1 MDIMITK
8 KQSME
13 FYRALVEKNPEF
25 EGVFYVGVKTTGI
38 YCRPTCPARKPKFEN
53 CEFHRTAQEALLAS
67 FRPCLRCQQLSN
79 PNQVSDLV
87 RTLVDAVESDPT
99 KRWSN
104 RDFDKLSIDAATARR
119 QFQKRF
125 GMTFVQYARAR
136 RMGIATKQIREGS
149 AVMEAQAKT
158 GYQSSSGFRDA
169 FSKVMGAA
177 PTNFGAAQ
185 KILTTAWIDT
195 KLGPMLAIA
204 DEKELHLFE
213 FISRR
218 GLEREIERLRN
229 NGKVVIV
236 PGRTA
241 PIDSI
246 DGEIQAYFAGTLKK
260 FETPIRLHG
269 SDFQKSVWGA
279 LLQIPYGQRRS
290 YSEQA
295 DSLGKPTASR
305 AVANANGANQLAI
318 IVPCH
323 RIVRNNGDLGGYG
336 GGLERKQWLLDHEKS
351 VEMVT
356 SIGTEVNPL
365 ATTCSVEGPP
375 ATFEGS
381 MNVMDAKFP
390 GVIDV
395 EFTSRVRA

>member
-1 MDIMITK
+1 MITQ
-8 KQSME
+8 KQSIE
-13 FYRALVEKNPEF
+13 FYQALLEKNSEF

-38 YCRPTCPARKPKFEN
+38 FCRPTCPAKKPKFEN
-53 CEFHRTAQEALLAS
+53 CEFHKTAQEALLAS
-67 FRPCLRCQQLSN
+67 FRPCLRCQPLSN

-87 RTLVDAVESDPT
+87 RKLVEAVELDPT

-104 RDFDKLSIDAATARR
+104 RDFDKLSVDASTARR

-149 AVMEAQAKT
+149 AVIEAQMKT

-177 PTNFGAAQ
+177 PTIFNSDQ

-204 DEKELHLFE
+204 DEEQLYLFE

-218 GLEREIERLRN
+218 GLEREIEKIRSEGN
-229 NGKVVIV
+229 VVIV
-236 PGRTA
+236 PGRTP
-241 PIDSI
+241 PINSI
-246 DGEIQAYFAGTLKK
+246 ENEIAAYFEGTLKSFK
-260 FETPIRLHG
+260 TPTLLKG
-269 SDFQKSVWGA
+269 SEFQKSVWKE
-279 LLQIPYGQRRS
+279 LQKIPYGQTRS

-295 DSLGKPTASR
+295 QSLGRPTATR

-336 GGLERKQWLLDHEKS
+336 GGLERKRWLLDHEK
-351 VEMVT
+351 
-356 SIGTEVNPL
+356 
-365 ATTCSVEGPP
+365 ATKS
-375 ATFEGS
+375 S
-381 MNVMDAKFP
+381 
-390 GVIDV
+390 
-395 EFTSRVRA
+395 